1 MNPVEGGHHCDRGE
15 TEEDADG
22 WNQPRWRTPT
32 GGSHGREVMVKFP
45 VIPSRL
51 AKIVPRLRCF
61 LLCGAPIMV

>member
-1 MNPVEGGHHCDRGE
+1 MNHVEGGHHCDRGE
-15 TEEDADG
+15 TEEEADD

-51 AKIVPRLRCF
+51 AKIQMFSPLWST
-61 LLCGAPIMV
+61 GYGIK